1 MDNNIAVNSKA
12 TVSYMPR
19 VFGWMFYGMIV
30 SGLLALFL
38 STNAFLLNLIF
49 GNAIVYYGLLISQL
63 IIVFGLS
70 GMINKLN
77 TVMAFALFTLYSALT
92 GITLTV
98 ILLVYSGTLIAGAFM
113 MAASIFG
120 IMAVVGYTTKIN
132 LSRLGVFFMFAVLG
146 VFAVGIANIFLKS
159 DTLSLVLSY
168 VTILVF
174 GGLTAYDMQRIK
186 EQNAVGMTENKY
198 AIVDALGMYI
208 NFINIFLSLLNILD
222 RD

>member
-12 TVSYMPR
+12 AVSYMPR